1 MYWIIGVLGLALM
14 VAPFVVGC
22 NNNLTGMW
30 SNLLLGAA
38 VVIVSGIIAAKAQA
52 Q

>member
-1 MYWIIGVLGLALM
+1 MYWIIGILGLALM
-14 VAPFVVGC
+14 VTPFVVGC
-22 NNNLTGMW
+22 RSNMMGMW

-52 Q
+52 

>member
-1 MYWIIGVLGLALM
+1 MYWIIGTLGLALM

-22 NNNLTGMW
+22 ISNMTSMW

-38 VVIVSGIIAAKAQA
+38 VIIVSGIVAARAQA
-52 Q
+52 